1 MKVAEKLII
10 VFWFICGALAIYWGI
25 KAHNMPP
32 RLACEVAEI
41 SPDFSHEDRQKC
53 RIIRNHKL

>member
-10 VFWFICGALAIYWGI
+10 GFWFICGALAIYWSI
-25 KAHNMPP
+25 KVHNMPP
-32 RLACEVAEI
+32 KLPCMVAEI

>member
-10 VFWFICGALAIYWGI
+10 VFWFICGALAIYWSI

-32 RLACEVAEI
+32 KLPCQVAEI
-41 SPDFSHEDRQKC
+41 SPDFSNEDRQKC
-53 RIIRNHKL
+53 RIIRGHKL